1 MTTENT
7 VIELIAREAKRPPE
21 EIGADTSLEEI
32 GIDSLK
38 AIVILAELEDTFGIE
53 VPNEMVAS
61 IKKVGDIVGKI
72 DELRQKKGA
81 A

>member
-7 VIELIAREAKRPPE
+7 VIELIAREAKLAPE
-21 EIGADTSLEEI
+21 EITGDTSLDAI

-61 IKKVGDIVGKI
+61 IRKVCDIVGKI

>member
-1 MTTENT
+1 MTTETT

-21 EIGADTSLEEI
+21 EITADTSLDAI

-38 AIVILAELEDTFGIE
+38 AIVILAELEDAFGIE

-72 DELRQKKGA
+72 DELRQKKGTA
-81 A
+81 